1 MKIFQDLVF
10 IPEGNSPDVNTSK
23 AVLGFENG
31 YGVSV
36 LQGSGALSTLEK
48 PYELAVI
55 KYDENG
61 GYKLIYPTLFNSD
74 VIPFLTSEDVTSYM
88 KIIQSLPELF

>member
-10 IPEGNSPDVNTSK
+10 VPENNSLVTETSK
-23 AVLGFENG
+23 AIIGFENG

-36 LQGSGALSTLEK
+36 LHGSGALSSPEK

-55 KYDENG
+55 QFNKDG
-61 GYKLIYPTLFNSD
+61 SYKLIYPTLFNSD
-74 VIPFLTSEDVTSYM
+74 VIPFLTSDDVTSYM
-88 KIIQSLPELF
+88 KIIQALPELF

>member
-10 IPEGNSPDVNTSK
+10 LPENNSPDTSK
-23 AVLGFENG
+23 AIIGFENG

-36 LQGSGALSTLEK
+36 LHGSGALSSPEK

-55 KYDENG
+55 QFDNNG
-61 GYKLIYPTLFNSD
+61 GYKLIYPTLFNGD
-74 VIPFLTSEDVTSYM
+74 VIPFLTSDDVTSYM
-88 KIIQSLPELF
+88 MIIQALSELF